1 MATER
6 VRVSRAGG
14 NLVGG
19 GGPAG
24 DPGGSPWSVL
34 ETVPELF
41 LETPMHLT
49 FIFCEAPT
57 KTTPPPHTCFHFS
70 CRGPEPRPT
79 TPRPGPGP
87 AQAGP
92 GLGRSAPVRQSKN
105 VSCIPNKAD
114 YYSKNVSYKPKSL
127 ANHNYYYLSLG
138 LLLGLSVRGDG
149 VL

>member
-1 MATER
+1 M
-6 VRVSRAGG
+6 SRAGG

-57 KTTPPPHTCFHFS
+57 KTTPPPHVLSFLL
-70 CRGPEPRPT
+70 
-79 TPRPGPGP
+79 PGPGAP
-87 AQAGP
+87 AHQTPAWARAGP
-92 GLGRSAPVRQSKN
+92 GRSGSGPVRAGPA
-105 VSCIPNKAD
+105 I
-114 YYSKNVSYKPKSL
+114 
-127 ANHNYYYLSLG
+127 
-138 LLLGLSVRGDG
+138 
-149 VL
+149 